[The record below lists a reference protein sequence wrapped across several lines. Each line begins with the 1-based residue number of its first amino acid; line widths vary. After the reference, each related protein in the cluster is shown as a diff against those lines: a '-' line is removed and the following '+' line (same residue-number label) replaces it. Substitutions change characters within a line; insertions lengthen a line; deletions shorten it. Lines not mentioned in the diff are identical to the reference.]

1 MLDLGKPLELETRQ
15 YSAAVPQTLPS
26 VHQNVP
32 VVENSMKFESSKT
45 SGPVTVNMRVSR
57 QNQPSKALFN
67 GNRSNVTD
75 DNPIP

>member
-1 MLDLGKPLELETRQ
+1 MLDLGKPLELETRRR
-15 YSAAVPQTLPS
+15 SAAVPQTLPS

-32 VVENSMKFESSKT
+32 VVENSMKLESSKT
-45 SGPVTVNMRVSR
+45 SGPVTINMRVSR
-57 QNQPSKALFN
+57 QNQPNKALFN